1 MSPTKSEQSLFEAAI
16 ESARIF
22 NWVVTECAASGGLL
36 EALANYSTHADI
48 MRRMNFHDSKADA
61 VRTLLNVLVDTGLVE
76 QQTHTTDVIYRSR
89 DLIIG
94 QSKKLDGALKRYE
107 QRQSVLDPWYGD
119 AHAEL
124 IRSSNRALIGED
136 LSFFRSPT
144 AKIRFDRTFFEAW
157 RTNLLNPLYEFGRL
171 QAVRE
176 MVQYG
181 SRFLDLGSGL
191 GYGAQRLAEY
201 KPEGCEITCVDI
213 SADML
218 SEARK
223 LAYPAAKVSFI
234 QRDLNDGLPKL
245 SGAPF
250 DAVLFNGAFHFI
262 SDKRARLREIHEVL
276 RPNGLV
282 VIGHCFCRSN
292 FADEPMHDLYFSL
305 LENPYWAITFREL
318 RALVR
323 ESGFAEIR
331 EFHRGSHSYLLAERL
346 SGKLICE

>member
-1 MSPTKSEQSLFEAAI
+1 MSATKSEQTLFDAAI

-22 NWVVTECAASGGLL
+22 NWAVTECAASGQLL
-36 EALANYSTHADI
+36 EALGTYSSHAEI
-48 MRRMNFHDSKADA
+48 MRRMNFHESKAEA
-61 VRTLLNVLVDTGLVE
+61 VRSLLNVLVDTGVVE
-76 QQTHTTDVIYRSR
+76 QRTETPEVIYRSR
-89 DLIIG
+89 AVTIE
-94 QSKKLDGALKRYE
+94 QSKKLDGALRQYE
-107 QRQSVLDPWYGD
+107 QRHSILDPWYGD

-124 IRSSNRALIGED
+124 IRSSNRALIGEN

-144 AKIRFDRTFFEAW
+144 VKIRFDRTFFDAW

-176 MVQYG
+176 MVQHG

-201 KPEGCEITCVDI
+201 KPEGCEITCIDI

-218 SEARK
+218 AEARM
-223 LAYPAAKVSFI
+223 LAYPGAKVRFI
-234 QRDLNDGLPKL
+234 QHDLNKGLPKL

-262 SDKRARLREIHEVL
+262 SDKRAQLREIYEVL
-276 RPNGLV
+276 RPHGLL
-282 VIGHCFCRSN
+282 VIGHCFCRSG
-292 FADEPMHDLYFSL
+292 FPDEPMHDLYFSL
-305 LENPYWAITFREL
+305 LENGYWAITFQEL
-318 RALVR
+318 RALVK
-323 ESGFAEIR
+323 ETGFAELR

-346 SGKLICE
+346 PNKLICE